1 MVKVESGA
9 AISIKNIL
17 FLTDFSEPSEVA
29 LPFATSIARGYGAS
43 VYALHVFTPDPNVC
57 GAPAKLAIAAIET
70 GEQSAKSRIDSQLAG
85 LEHETIVDWSV
96 DLWEAVQRT
105 INENN
110 IDLIVMGTHGRTGAD
125 KFFMGSVAEE
135 IFRRSPVPVLTIG
148 PHVRSSV
155 HAGGRFHRILF
166 PTDFT
171 AASEAAAPYAMSLV
185 QENRA
190 KLVLL
195 HVMRSPEP
203 PNSNGRSKNGGN
215 EHERS
220 ENDQRRFELSVAE
233 AIHQLYETVPTDADL
248 YFPPQSIVEYG
259 DPAER
264 ILSAAK
270 ERSSDLIVLGVRDA
284 SGHIGAATHLAR
296 ATAHKV
302 VARAL
307 CPVLTVRE
315 NTNSCT

>member
-1 MVKVESGA
+1 MEKVQCSTG
-9 AISIKNIL
+9 ISIKNIL

-29 LPFATSIARGYGAS
+29 LPFATSIARGYGAR

-70 GEQSAKSRIDSQLAG
+70 GEQTAKARIDSQLTG
-85 LEHETIVDWSV
+85 LEHETIVDWSI
-96 DLWEAVQRT
+96 DLWDAVQKT
-105 INENN
+105 IKEKH

-148 PHVRSSV
+148 PDVRSSV
-155 HAGGRFHRILF
+155 HTGGRFHRVLF

-171 AASEAAAPYAMSLV
+171 DASLAAAPYAISLA
-185 QENRA
+185 QENNAR
-190 KLVLL
+190 LVLL
-195 HVMRSPEP
+195 HVMRTPELR
-203 PNSNGRSKNGGN
+203 NFNGRN
-215 EHERS
+215 

-233 AIHQLYETVPTDADL
+233 AIHQLYETVPKDADL
-248 YFPPQSIVEYG
+248 HFPPESLVEYG
-259 DPAER
+259 DPADR
-264 ILSAAK
+264 ILALAK
-270 ERSSDLIVLGVRDA
+270 DRSSDLIVLGVRDA
-284 SGHIGAATHLAR
+284 TGHIGAATHLAR

-302 VARAL
+302 VAHAL

-315 NTNSCT
+315 NIAR

>member
-1 MVKVESGA
+1 MEKVACSTP
-9 AISIKNIL
+9 ISIKNIL

-29 LPFATSIARGYGAS
+29 LPFATSIARGYGAR
-43 VYALHVFTPDPNVC
+43 VYALHVFIPDPNVC
-57 GAPAKLAIAAIET
+57 GAPSKLAIAAIET
-70 GEQSAKSRIDSQLAG
+70 REQTAKARIDSQLAG

-96 DLWEAVQRT
+96 DLWNAVQKM
-105 INENN
+105 IKEND
-110 IDLIVMGTHGRTGAD
+110 IDLIVMGTHRRTGVD

-166 PTDFT
+166 PTDFA
-171 AASEAAAPYAMSLV
+171 AASEAAAPYALSLV
-185 QENRA
+185 QENNA
-190 KLVLL
+190 KLFLL
-195 HVMRSPEP
+195 HVMHTP
-203 PNSNGRSKNGGN
+203 PDPPSSDGGNKNNRN
-215 EHERS
+215 EHERR
-220 ENDQRRFELSVAE
+220 ENEQRCFDLSVAE

-248 YFPPQSIVEYG
+248 FYPPQSIVEYG
-259 DPAER
+259 EPAER
-264 ILSAAK
+264 ILSAAI

-284 SGHIGAATHLAR
+284 SGRIGAATHLAR

-302 VARAL
+302 VAHAP

-315 NTNSCT
+315 RAFD

>member
-1 MVKVESGA
+1 MQRVESGT
-9 AISIKNIL
+9 AIAIKNIL

-29 LPFATSIARGYGAS
+29 LPFATSIARGYGAK
-43 VYALHVFTPDPNVC
+43 VYALHVFTPDPNAC
-57 GAPAKLAIAAIET
+57 SAPAKLAIAAIET
-70 GEQSAKSRIDSQLAG
+70 GEQTAKNRVDSQLAG

-96 DLWEAVQRT
+96 DLWDAAQKLIKEKD
-105 INENN
+105 

-125 KFFMGSVAEE
+125 KFLMGSIAEE

-155 HAGGRFHRILF
+155 HTGGRFHRILF

-171 AASEAAAPYAMSLV
+171 AASEAAAPYAISLV
-185 QENRA
+185 QENKA

-195 HVMRSPEP
+195 HVMRIPEP
-203 PNSNGRSKNGGN
+203 QNGDGLHKHGCD
-215 EHERS
+215 EHERIES
-220 ENDQRRFELSVAE
+220 EHRRFELSVAE
-233 AIHQLYETVPTDADL
+233 AIHQLYETVSTDTDL
-248 YFPPQSIVEYG
+248 YFPPQTLVEYG

-284 SGHIGAATHLAR
+284 TGHIGSATHLAR

-302 VARAL
+302 VAHAP

-315 NTNSCT
+315 RALD